1 MKNKS
6 LEKKNVLNR
15 GEKIFIDLKGIQVDD
30 ILYTLK
36 DSENE
41 FIEFLKHLN
50 YSKRVIKDMVF
61 LRNLQLKYNVIN

>member
-1 MKNKS
+1 M
-6 LEKKNVLNR
+6 LDR
-15 GEKIFIDLKGIQVDD
+15 GEKIFISLKGAQVDD

-36 DSENE
+36 DSEKE

-61 LRNLQLKYNVIN
+61 LRTLQLKYNVIS